1 MSNVPSN
8 LKYTKSHEWV
18 RVDGDVA
25 TENAPMGRVP
35 AAGTFNLE
43 GLDVS
48 DEAMEKLF
56 HVDRNMWTAECDLTE
71 EYFDKFGERVPA
83 ALTDELAQ
91 LRGRLTT

>member
-1 MSNVPSN
+1 MSLVY
-8 LKYTKSHEWV
+8 LRFV
-18 RVDGDVA
+18 RQEDSA
-25 TENAPMGRVP
+25 WTP

-71 EYFDKFGERVPA
+71 EYFDKFGERVPP
-83 ALTDELAQ
+83 ALTEELAQ